1 MIRTSWTRPTSSRTN
16 PVARCIARPLLYVSC
31 LIVLLACTSTA
42 EKQPGSGP
50 RKDIVCFIYHRVGD
64 GRYPTTNTSSKDF
77 EAHLAYLAKNKF
89 QVLNFSDAI
98 DYLQSDAPAQKTAVI
113 TVDDG
118 YASFFRNG
126 LPLLKKYKMPAT
138 LFINTKTVGGGGD
151 FMDWDQLKTAVASG
165 IEIGNHTH
173 SHDYFLNQSADTR
186 YETFRQEI
194 IQSQN
199 IIEKHLVKKPVA
211 FSYPY
216 GEFDDKMKQI
226 VKEAGF
232 KAAAAQ
238 LSGVL
243 YNGTDV
249 FMCPRF
255 PMAEAYSAPARFA
268 EKAMMRAL
276 DVTTPSAPLPLPDK
290 RPALT
295 LTFNGGEIQAK
306 RLQCFAQGSPCSCRI
321 TKQDTTGLV
330 TVSVQASAAIAGRRR
345 TLYTL
350 TAPGKK
356 GGWYWY
362 SHLWINTK
370 VK

>member
-1 MIRTSWTRPTSSRTN
+1 MILTSWTRPTSSPTD
-16 PVARCIARPLLYVSC
+16 PVALRRPRRLFCLPL
-31 LIVLLACTSTA
+31 LIVLLACTGTA
-42 EKQPGSGP
+42 EKQPGNGP
-50 RKDIVCFIYHRVGD
+50 RKDIVCFVYHRVGD
-64 GRYPTTNTSSKDF
+64 SRYPTTNVSIKDF

-98 DYLQSDAPAQKTAVI
+98 DYLQSDAPPQKTAVI

-118 YASFFRNG
+118 YTSFFHNG
-126 LPLLKKYKMPAT
+126 LPLLKKYDMPAT
-138 LFINTKTVGGGGD
+138 LFINTKTVGGGD
-151 FMDWDQLKTAVASG
+151 YMDWEQLKTARASG
-165 IEIGNHTH
+165 VEIGNHTH
-173 SHDYFLNQSADTR
+173 SHDYFLNQSADSR

-194 IQSQN
+194 IQSQDMLSR
-199 IIEKHLVKKPVA
+199 HLGKKPVV

-216 GEFDDKMKQI
+216 GEFDDRMKQI
-226 VKEAGF
+226 VKDAGF

-243 YNGTDV
+243 YNGTDL

-255 PMAEAYSAPARFA
+255 PMAEAYSAPPRFA
-268 EKAMMRAL
+268 EKAAMRAL
-276 DVTTPSAPLPLPDK
+276 EVTTPSAPQPLTDN

-295 LTFNGGEIQAK
+295 LTFKGKDIQAK

-321 TKQDTTGLV
+321 IRQDTTGLV
-330 TVSVQASAAIAGRRR
+330 TVSLQAGAAIAGRRR

-362 SHLWINTK
+362 SHLWINTG